1 MIEIQ
6 QVSEQKKQYLPL
18 LLLGDEQESMID
30 RYLEQGILYVMQKA
44 GNPIAVCVILR
55 ASETEWEVKNLAV
68 AVSEQGKGYGRKFL
82 QFLEQQLAGTAK
94 WLILGTGDSPKTIP
108 FYQKCGFV
116 PYRRIP
122 HFFAEHYDHPIIED
136 GVLLDDMVYLR
147 KSLSRSTS
155 EF

>member
-1 MIEIQ
+1 MIAIQ

-30 RYLEQGILYVMQKA
+30 RYLEQGTLYVMQKA

-55 ASETEWEVKNLAV
+55 VSETEWEVKNL
-68 AVSEQGKGYGRKFL
+68 
-82 QFLEQQLAGTAK
+82 EQQLAGTAE

-116 PYRRIP
+116 PYCRIP
-122 HFFAEHYDHPIIED
+122 HFFLEHYDHPMIED

-147 KSLSRSTS
+147 KSLS
-155 EF
+155 